1 MIIIAK
7 LIVIAMIKKEIVINS
22 EKNLDKFYKKV
33 KFYKSIV
40 YKFTFFY
47 SDNDEIGDII
57 EALNIKN
64 RYKRISFIYDNVC
77 SIIDSYVANK
87 NFCGF
92 KNHKCLTQQKEGCKY
107 KNGCCRRCLYQ
118 SNKGCTTSNLTC
130 KFFYCE
136 KVKQKHKILTMDD
149 IKILRCFS
157 CRQREIV
164 RHDYFSSRE
173 EVISDLYVGSLIIF
187 TIRIIFRNM
196 KRIIKLNK

>member
-1 MIIIAK
+1 MFNAT
-7 LIVIAMIKKEIVINS
+7 KKS
-22 EKNLDKFYKKV
+22 
-33 KFYKSIV
+33 
-40 YKFTFFY
+40 
-47 SDNDEIGDII
+47 
-57 EALNIKN
+57 
-64 RYKRISFIYDNVC
+64 
-77 SIIDSYVANK
+77 
-87 NFCGF
+87 
-92 KNHKCLTQQKEGCKY
+92 CKY